1 VSYAEV
7 VMGSGPYVEQRLD
20 SRGVLGGLE
29 MSVSCFGPSKHTGRT
44 ILECWEGRWA
54 CSLSRSCVAE

>member
-29 MSVSCFGPSKHTGRT
+29 MSVSYFGPSKHTGRT
-44 ILECWEGRWA
+44 ILEYWEGWWA